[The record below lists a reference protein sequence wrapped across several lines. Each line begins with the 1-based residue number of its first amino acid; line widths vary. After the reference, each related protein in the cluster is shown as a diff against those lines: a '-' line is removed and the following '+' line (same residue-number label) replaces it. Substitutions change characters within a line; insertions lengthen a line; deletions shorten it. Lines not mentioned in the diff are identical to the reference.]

1 MKKKE
6 EEEEN
11 KQFPP
16 PTALRGD
23 DRVATRLVNLGF
35 GCPSQ
40 VSHILGRFFF
50 LKFKPM
56 HCH

>member
-23 DRVATRLVNLGF
+23 DRVATRLVNLGLAARVKF
-35 GCPSQ
+35 HTSWEG
-40 VSHILGRFFF
+40 FFS
-50 LKFKPM
+50 
-56 HCH
+56 